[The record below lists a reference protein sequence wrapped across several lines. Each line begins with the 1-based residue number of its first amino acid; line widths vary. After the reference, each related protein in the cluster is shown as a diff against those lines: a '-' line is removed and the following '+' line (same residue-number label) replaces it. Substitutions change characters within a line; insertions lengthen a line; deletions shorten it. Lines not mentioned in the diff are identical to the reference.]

1 MNDKFN
7 IYTDLAVESKER
19 FKGDNVEISGVE
31 VYENIDDVYEV
42 KLTKVEITSPEG
54 AKIMGK
60 PMGKYVTIEALDM
73 IENEGDN
80 KRKKQL
86 GKMLAREL
94 FYMLPVRKKEEL
106 KSLSVL
112 VVGLGNKDVTPDA
125 LGPYTVANLEVTRHI
140 FMLNHKYGKSKGIS
154 AMIPGVM
161 AQSGMESAE
170 MVEGIVA
177 KIKPDVVIAIDAL
190 AAGSSK
196 RLNSTI
202 QLADTGINPGSGIGN
217 RRKALNK
224 ETLGVP
230 VIAIGI
236 PTVIHAATIVRDT
249 MEQMI
254 KVLSELT
261 NMEGNAGF
269 ETLRA
274 FDDNEKMNLIMELMD
289 EKLVNMFVTP
299 KDIDESIQFM
309 AETVAYGIN
318 LLFSLT
324 HR

>member
-1 MNDKFN
+1 M
-7 IYTDLAVESKER
+7 T
-19 FKGDNVEISGVE
+19 
-31 VYENIDDVYEV
+31 
-42 KLTKVEITSPEG
+42 
-54 AKIMGK
+54 
-60 PMGKYVTIEALDM
+60 
-73 IENEGDN
+73 
-80 KRKKQL
+80 
-86 GKMLAREL
+86 
-94 FYMLPVRKKEEL
+94 
-106 KSLSVL
+106 
-112 VVGLGNKDVTPDA
+112 
-125 LGPYTVANLEVTRHI
+125 
-140 FMLNHKYGKSKGIS
+140 
-154 AMIPGVM
+154 
-161 AQSGMESAE
+161 
-170 MVEGIVA
+170 
-177 KIKPDVVIAIDAL
+177 
-190 AAGSSK
+190 
-196 RLNSTI
+196 
-202 QLADTGINPGSGIGN
+202 
-217 RRKALNK
+217 
-224 ETLGVP
+224 